1 MKHSRRSFLRFAG
14 GVSGLFVAVAAGLLK
29 TGIAWA
35 APWNKNAFE
44 AKAVAETLK
53 ELGASNLID
62 SKDISI
68 TAPDIAENGAIVPF
82 AVTSRIPNTQSIAII
97 AEKNPFPLAASFAIM
112 TGGDS
117 YVSTRLKM
125 GQTSDVR
132 AIVKADGKF
141 YTASKEVKI
150 TVGGCG

>member
-14 GVSGLFVAVAAGLLK
+14 GVGGLFVAVAAGLLK
-29 TGIAWA
+29 AGIAWA

-44 AKAVAETLK
+44 AKAFAETLK
-53 ELGASNLID
+53 GLGASNLID

-68 TAPDIAENGAIVPF
+68 TAPDIAENGAIVPV

-97 AEKNPFPLAASFAIM
+97 AEKNPFPLAASFDIM
-112 TGGDS
+112 AGADS